1 MKKIAKMPLVDTAYG
16 ALLSQIVSLLDAARR
31 TSGKA
36 VNHIITSTYWEIGRR
51 IVEHEQKGSPRAEYG
66 EQLMGQL
73 ARDLTERFGRG
84 FSQSNVFQ
92 MRQFFLTHRSKFQ
105 TVSGSSEAPGKFQ
118 TMSGKS
124 IPVPLFPLSWSHY
137 VRLLSVKDD
146 NARLFYED
154 EALRGGWSVRQL
166 DRQIATLFYER
177 AKQSKKKL
185 TAREQPEDALSAQEE
200 IRDPF
205 VLEFLGLKDE
215 YSESDL
221 EEALILHLEHFLLEL
236 GGDFAFVARQKRLR
250 VGDEWYRIDLLF
262 FHRRLRALILI
273 DLKLGRF
280 THADAGQMNLY
291 LNYAREH
298 WTYAGENQPIGLI
311 LCSERNEA
319 VAHYALGNLSN
330 TVLAREYNVELPTEE
345 RLADELTETRRA
357 LAMRGT
363 QSKSRRPPR
372 GRK

>member
-1 MKKIAKMPLVDTAYG
+1 MKKKPNMQLIDTAYD
-16 ALLSQIVSLLDAARR
+16 ALLSQIVLLLDTARR
-31 TSGKA
+31 TSGRA

-66 EQLMGQL
+66 ERLMGQL

-105 TVSGSSEAPGKFQ
+105 TASE
-118 TMSGKS
+118 KS
-124 IPVPLFPLSWSHY
+124 LPVPLFALSWSHY

-146 NARLFYED
+146 NARQSYED

-177 AKQSKKKL
+177 AKRSKRKL
-185 TAREQPEDALSAQEE
+185 TAREQPEDVASAQEE

-205 VLEFLGLKDE
+205 ALEFLGLKDE

-236 GGDFAFVARQKRLR
+236 GSDFAFVARQKRLR

-298 WTYAGENQPIGLI
+298 WTDAGENQPIGLI

-357 LAMRGT
+357 LAMRGAEA
-363 QSKSRRPPR
+363 KSRRPSR